1 MAVPD
6 LKRLALVFSTLRD
19 PDGSTRYR
27 VGTGYFITGN
37 LVLTASHVVPENA
50 QSVEIRAEKGDV
62 AFHAADASPA
72 WRDARLDGALI
83 RVTPGLGE
91 IPVVKWADVSH
102 GGNAGWEST
111 AYPVAAKQQVAA
123 HEQWKSAGLDGT
135 LYGQGGGGQGVREL
149 DLSVNAPP
157 EPTGWGGISGAPVF
171 VGDQLAGIIK
181 EVPDDFRGTRLRGVP
196 SDVLLGDAAFRMAI
210 APPWLELPSD
220 RSVMVLLSEAR
231 RGDLERRVT
240 AAIKR
245 FNEDPLA
252 LMTGGPLQPEPVMVM
267 VTEALRSP
275 EQWFQF
281 TKALCK
287 APVMVTDITGFEPG
301 VMLLLG
307 IRAVVR
313 RGVTIAST
321 ADQLDEAHL
330 SQLPFNIQESKV
342 VCHGGAYDPQDPRN
356 PVYVISAA
364 IRDGLRELHSHPRY
378 LDLPVYDAVRCATP
392 EEPASIPS
400 ARQPGHDSVHDT
412 VVVLCPFQ
420 KEYKDHW
427 LQVSSRI
434 FDEYPN
440 KRVVRIL
447 DITSPRLVGQ
457 ALYEQIRWAET
468 CIVDWTY
475 WRANVFFELGVRLA
489 CSEIGPVCL
498 LDEADPEDP
507 TKTNLTHLPDLTQK
521 SRLKELLRPTEYQF
535 ATTDD
540 ERVAADKALTEAIG
554 AHEAIKSGRPLPV
567 PNTSLS
573 HDATYRLMTDE
584 FDSRQ
589 ERVNLRPDQL
599 LRSSAES
606 DVGRDPQKPGTS
618 PVLFSSN
625 FGFALQLRRS
635 VQERWIAAWYY
646 LLHRYEREFE
656 TDTALREELKALG
669 EGALQAIPRDTDDP
683 LLQRLRNEI
692 VDKID
697 EFS

>member
-1 MAVPD
+1 MAGPD
-6 LKRLALVFSTLRD
+6 LNRLALVFSTLRAS
-19 PDGSTRYR
+19 DGSTQYR
-27 VGTGYFITGN
+27 VGTGYFITSN

-50 QSVEIRAEKGDV
+50 QSVLIRAEQGAV
-62 AFHAADASPA
+62 PIHTANASPV

-91 IPVVKWADVSH
+91 IPVVQWAEVSH
-102 GGNAGWEST
+102 GGNAVWEST
-111 AYPVAAKQQVAA
+111 AYPVAAKQQVDA

-149 DLSVNAPP
+149 DLSVKAPP
-157 EPTGWGGISGAPVF
+157 GPAGWGGISGAPVF
-171 VGDQLAGIIK
+171 VGNLLAGIIK
-181 EVPDDFRGTRLRGVP
+181 EVPDDFRGNRLRGVP
-196 SDVLLGDAAFRMAI
+196 SDVLLGEAAFRIAI
-210 APPWLELPSD
+210 AAPWLELPSG
-220 RSVMVLLSEAR
+220 RSVLVLLSEGR
-231 RGDLERRVT
+231 KGDLARRVT

-252 LMTGGPLQPEPVMVM
+252 LMTGGPLNPQPTMVA
-267 VTEALRSP
+267 VTEALQSP
-275 EQWFQF
+275 ERWFQF
-281 TKALCK
+281 TKALCT
-287 APVMVTDITGFEPG
+287 APVMVADITDFEPA

-307 IRAVVR
+307 MRAVVR
-313 RGVTIAST
+313 RGVTIASM

-330 SQLPFNIQESKV
+330 SHLPFNIQESKV
-342 VCHGGAYDPQDPRN
+342 VCHGGAYEPKDPRN

-378 LDLPVYDAVRCATP
+378 LDLPVYDAVRCAPP
-392 EEPASIPS
+392 EGPSSVPS
-400 ARQPGHDSVHDT
+400 ARQPGHDSVRDT
-412 VVVLCPFQ
+412 VVVLCPFH

-440 KRVVRIL
+440 KRVVRML
-447 DITSPRLVGQ
+447 DIPSPRLVGQ

-475 WRANVFFELGVRLA
+475 WRANVLFELGVRLA
-489 CSEIGPVCL
+489 CSETGPVCL
-498 LDEADPEDP
+498 LDEADPEIPDNTSGP
-507 TKTNLTHLPDLTQK
+507 HVPNLAQK
-521 SRLKELLRPTEYQF
+521 RSLKELFKPTEYRF
-535 ATTDD
+535 AATDD
-540 ERVAADKALTEAIG
+540 ERVAADKALTDAIG
-554 AHEAIKSGRPLPV
+554 AHEAIKRGRPLPV
-567 PNTSLS
+567 SNTSLS
-573 HDATYRLMTDE
+573 HDATYRLITNE

-625 FGFALQLRRS
+625 FSFAQQLRRS

-656 TDTALREELKALG
+656 TNAGLREELKALG
-669 EGALQAIPRDTDDP
+669 EGVLQAISRDSDDSF
-683 LLQRLRNEI
+683 LQQLRSEV

-697 EFS
+697 ELS